1 MDNYRVQEP
10 FAKQGL
16 YDPRFEHENCGIGA
30 VVNMNGEADYK
41 VVDGALKIVETLEHR
56 AGKDAEGKT
65 GDGVGILLQISHSF
79 FSKAAEEA
87 GINIGGERE
96 YGIAMFFFPQSADK
110 LKISMA
116 TFEKVLAEEGLE
128 FLGWR
133 KVPVNPDV
141 LGTKA
146 LESMPNIM
154 QAFIKKPDDC
164 KKGIDFDRKLYIARM
179 VFEKQDRDTY
189 VCSCSSRTIV
199 YKGMFLVNQLRK
211 FYKDLDCEDYLSA
224 IGIVHSRFSTNTNP
238 SWQRSHPNRI
248 IVHNGEINTITGNVD
263 KMLSRESILK
273 SDYIG
278 DRMKDIVP
286 VLDVRGSDSARL
298 DNTLEFMMM
307 AGVDL
312 PLAVLTLIP
321 EPWQHQVTMSRE
333 KRAFYQY
340 YATMMEPWDG
350 PASIIFSD
358 GDILGAVLD
367 RNGLRPSRYY
377 ITDDGNGG
385 KYLILSSEVGA
396 LDVPIGTIVKKERL
410 HPGKMLLV
418 DTVKGE
424 LIEDEDI
431 KNYYSKRQPYGE
443 WLDHNLYPLH
453 DFKIPNKKPFRYSG
467 EELERL
473 QHAFGYTYESIRS
486 TMIPMA
492 LNASE
497 PTAAMG
503 IDTPIPPLSQ
513 KNPPLFDYFK
523 QLFAQVTNPPIDAI
537 RESVI
542 TDTTVYLGASGN
554 ILKDDESNC
563 RVLQIKNPVLTNLD
577 LLKIR
582 TANIE
587 GLKTADISMLY
598 DKKTTTLREAINSL
612 YTQAD
617 KAHENGATILILTDR
632 GVDRDHLA
640 IPSLLAVAALETYLV
655 RTRKNT
661 AISIII
667 ETAEPTEVHH
677 FATLLG
683 FGASAVNP
691 YLAMDTLYD
700 LTANRAID
708 KEYTES
714 LNAYVK
720 AIVDGIV
727 KIASKMGISTIQ
739 SYQGSKIFEALGI
752 SKSVCDEFF
761 PDTVSR
767 VGGIDLDDIS
777 ERVVS
782 LHDAAFDPRDL
793 TVNEAIES
801 IGSHKSRSGK
811 EEHMYNPMTI
821 HLLQQAAW
829 NNDYGLFKKYSQFL
843 NDEQKNLTL
852 RSTLDFKFAE
862 DGGIP
867 IDEVESVE
875 SIMHRF
881 KTGAMSYGSI
891 SQEAHEC
898 MAIAMNRIGGKSNS
912 GEGGEDLER
921 IVTSGTDEDKCSA
934 IKQVASGRFGVTSK
948 YLTSAKEIQIKMA
961 QGAKPGE
968 GGHLPAKKVYPWIAK
983 TRHSTPGVAL
993 ISPPPHHD
1001 IYSIEDLAQ
1010 LIYDLKNANKDAR
1023 ISVKLVSEVGVGTI
1037 AAGVAKAG
1045 AGVILVSGYDGGTG
1059 AAPGS
1064 SIHNAGLPWELGLAE
1079 THKTLIMNDLRSKVV
1094 IETDGKMMTGRDVV
1108 IAAML
1113 GAEEY
1118 GFATAPLVTMGCVMM
1133 RVCNLD
1139 TCPVGVATQ
1148 NPELRKR
1155 FKGKPEYIVNFMR
1168 FIAQEMREYMAK
1180 LGIRTVDELI
1190 GRSDL
1195 LVKKSFPEGHKAGK
1209 IDMSAI
1215 LETPFKGG
1223 ENNIHFRPSDV
1234 YDFKLGETIDETV
1247 IIPEMQEALEK
1258 KQPKTIELK
1267 VSNLNRTLGT
1277 IFGSEITK
1285 RYYNTLEDDTYV
1297 IKCHGSGG
1305 QSFGAFIPK
1314 GLTLELEGDS
1324 NDYFG
1329 KGLSGGKL
1337 IVYSPAEAK
1346 YKADENIIIGNVAL
1360 FGATS
1365 GKAFIAGVAGE
1376 RFCVRNS
1383 GATVVVEGV
1392 GDHGC
1397 EYMTGGC
1404 AVILGKTSKNFAAG
1418 MSGGI
1423 AYVLDE
1429 DFDLYTKLNK
1439 SLVGFSK
1446 VTEPEDVAQLRALI
1460 EEHAAATNSVRGKE
1474 ILDNFDEYLPK
1485 FKKII
1490 PHDYAKMLRSMKKFE
1505 AEGMSAEEAKI
1516 SAFYENT
1523 K

>member
-1 MDNYRVQEP
+1 MDNYREQAP
-10 FAKQGL
+10 FPAQGL

-30 VVNMNGEADYK
+30 VVNMKGETDRS
-41 VVDGALKIVETLEHR
+41 VVDNALKIVETLEHR

-65 GDGVGILLQISHSF
+65 GDGVGILLQISHTY
-79 FSKAAEEA
+79 FSKVAKEL
-87 GINIGGERE
+87 NIPIGDKRE
-96 YGIAMFFFPQSADK
+96 YGIGMFFFPQTKAK
-110 LKISMA
+110 YEKAMK
-116 TFEKVLAEEGLE
+116 TFEQVLKEENLE

-133 KVPVNPDV
+133 EVPVNPSV
-141 LGTKA
+141 LGSKA
-146 LESMPNIM
+146 LESMPHIM
-154 QAFIKKPDDC
+154 QAFIKKPKDC
-164 KKGIDFDRKLYIARM
+164 EKGIAFDRKLYVARM
-179 VFEKQDRDTY
+179 VFEKRETETY
-189 VCSCSSRTIV
+189 VVSCSSRTIV
-199 YKGMFLVNQLRK
+199 YKGMFLVKQLRL
-211 FYKDLDCEDYLSA
+211 FYEDLNSPDYHSA

-238 SWQRSHPNRI
+238 SWQRSHPNRMM
-248 IVHNGEINTITGNVD
+248 VHNGEINTITGNVD
-263 KMLSRESILK
+263 KMLSRENILK
-273 SDYIG
+273 SDVLG

-286 VLDVRGSDSARL
+286 MLDVRGSDSARL

-307 AGVDL
+307 SGMDL
-312 PLAVLTLIP
+312 PLAVMATIP
-321 EPWQHQVTMSRE
+321 EPWQHIPTMSRE
-333 KRAFYQY
+333 KKAFYQY

-358 GDILGAVLD
+358 GDIMGAVLD

-377 ITDDGNGG
+377 LTDDGKGNR
-385 KYLILSSEVGA
+385 YLVLSSEVGA
-396 LDVPIGTIVKKERL
+396 LEIPSDVIVKKERL

-424 LIEDEDI
+424 LIEDETL
-431 KNYYSKRQPYGE
+431 KNDYAKRQPYGE
-443 WLDHNLYPLH
+443 WLDHNLYPLA
-453 DFKIPNKKPFRYSG
+453 DLKIPNKRPFRYHG
-467 EELERL
+467 MELKRL
-473 QHAFGYTYESIRS
+473 QRAFGYTYETMYSM
-486 TMIPMA
+486 MIPMA
-492 LNASE
+492 LNGGE

-503 IDTPIPPLSQ
+503 VDVPIPPLSKQ
-513 KNPPLFDYFK
+513 NPPLFDYFK
-523 QLFAQVTNPPIDAI
+523 QLFAQVTNPPIDSI

-542 TDTTVYLGASGN
+542 TDTTVYLGAAGN
-554 ILKDDESNC
+554 LLKEEEANC
-563 RVLQIKNPVLTNLD
+563 RVLKVENPILTSLD
-577 LLKIR
+577 LMKIR
-582 TANIE
+582 DSHIE
-587 GLKTADISMLY
+587 GLQTADISMLY
-598 DKKTTTLREAINSL
+598 TKDTSLADAISNL
-612 YTQAD
+612 YAQAD
-617 KAHENGATILILTDR
+617 AAHDAGAAILILTDR
-632 GVDRDHLA
+632 GVDQEHIA

-661 AISIII
+661 AVSLIV

-691 YLAMDTLYD
+691 YLALDTLYEMTNTGE
-700 LTANRAID
+700 LD
-708 KEYTES
+708 KDYS
-714 LNAYVK
+714 QASKAYIQAV
-720 AIVDGIV
+720 VSGIV

-752 SKSVCDEFF
+752 AKSVCEQFF

-767 VGGIDLDDIS
+767 VGGIDLQDIS
-777 ERVVS
+777 NRS
-782 LHDAAFDPRDL
+782 LALHDAAFDPNGLMTEEEVR
-793 TVNEAIES
+793 S
-801 IGSHKSRSGK
+801 IGTHKARSNQ
-811 EEHMYNPMTI
+811 EEHLYNPETI
-821 HLLQQAAW
+821 HLLQQATW
-829 NNDYGLFKKYSQFL
+829 RDDYNLFKQYTSCL
-843 NDEQKNLTL
+843 NEEHKHVTL
-852 RSTLDFKFAE
+852 RSTLDFRFAD

-867 IDEVESVE
+867 LEEVESVE
-875 SIMHRF
+875 SIMRRF

-898 MAIAMNRIGGKSNS
+898 MAMAMNRIGGKSNS

-921 IVTSGTDEDKCSA
+921 IVTSGSAVDKCSA

-1010 LIYDLKNANKDAR
+1010 LIYDLKNANKRAR
-1023 ISVKLVSEVGVGTI
+1023 ISVKLVSEAGVGTI

-1045 AGVILVSGYDGGTG
+1045 AGVILISGYDGGTG
-1059 AAPGS
+1059 AAPSS

-1079 THKTLIMNDLRSKVV
+1079 THQTLIMNGLRSKVV
-1094 IETDGKMMTGRDVV
+1094 IETDGKMMTGRDVI

-1139 TCPVGVATQ
+1139 TCPAGVATQ

-1155 FKGKPEYIVNFMR
+1155 FKGKPEYIINFMR

-1180 LGIRTVDELI
+1180 LGIRTMDELI

-1195 LVKKSFPEGHKAGK
+1195 LVQRSFPAGSKESK
-1209 IDMSAI
+1209 IDMSNI
-1215 LETPFKGG
+1215 LKNPYVG
-1223 ENNIHFRPSDV
+1223 ENVPQHFHPKDAF
-1234 YDFKLGETIDETV
+1234 DFKLAETIDETT
-1247 IIPEMQEALEK
+1247 IIPAMQEALAK
-1258 KQPKTIELK
+1258 KKKKTLK
-1267 VSNLNRTLGT
+1267 LNVSNLNRTLGT
-1277 IFGSEITK
+1277 LFGAEITRK
-1285 RYYNTLEDDTYV
+1285 YYNTLEEDTFTLQC
-1297 IKCHGSGG
+1297 KGSGG

-1329 KGLSGGKL
+1329 KGLSGGTL
-1337 IVYSPAEAK
+1337 VVYPPKDAK
-1346 YKADENIIIGNVAL
+1346 FQADENIIIGNVAL

-1429 DFDLYTKLNK
+1429 ESDLYTKLNK
-1439 SLVGFSK
+1439 ALVGFSK
-1446 VTEPEDVAQLRALI
+1446 VTHPEDVAQLKELI
-1460 EEHAAATNSVRGKE
+1460 TEHVARTHSVRGQE
-1474 ILDNFDEYLPK
+1474 ILDQFDAYLPK
-1485 FKKII
+1485 FKKIV
-1490 PHDYAKMLRSMKKFE
+1490 PHDYAKMLRSIRQFMDQ
-1505 AEGMSAEEAKI
+1505 GLPQEEAKI
-1516 SAFYENT
+1516 EAFYVNT